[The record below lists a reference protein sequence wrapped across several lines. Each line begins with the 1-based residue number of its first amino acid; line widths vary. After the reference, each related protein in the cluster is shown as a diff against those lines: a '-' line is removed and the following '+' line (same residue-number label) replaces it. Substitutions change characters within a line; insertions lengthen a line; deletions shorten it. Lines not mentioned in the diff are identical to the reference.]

1 MDRRIDLAVA
11 TGAPAALTTHSRVPL
26 WTILVAYLQV
36 GLTAFGWAILQ
47 KLKALVL
54 DNRWLSEEEMNE
66 GLALVQLYPGPI
78 MVDFTAYVGYK
89 LRGVPGAILATTG
102 FILPSFILMLA
113 LSALYFAAG
122 SLPWIHQLFLGLEAL
137 VVGILFNVTLDMGAR
152 ALKGRVE
159 AMIALLAFAALLFK
173 VNAVLLVLAAL
184 GLGAWLMRPPM
195 GPQKPGKTA
204 SLPLTRPI
212 SRLRWAAT
220 AAVIAAILAVVVLA
234 WALHSDVGAL
244 GLALF
249 KIGAVA
255 FGNGMTIVPLIQADV
270 VDTHHWLTLSQFADG
285 LALGQIT
292 PGPFLITATF
302 IGYKMDGVFGAAL
315 ATFAIFA
322 PSFAMTLIFT
332 EIFGK
337 VRHLGAVKGA
347 LAGVLASFVGMLA
360 VVLLQLG
367 GLALATLAALV
378 LAAAAFVAVRFFKLD
393 ILWVFA
399 GGLALW
405 GALLATGLAH

>member
-1 MDRRIDLAVA
+1 MDRRINLRVA
-11 TGAPAALTTHSRVPL
+11 AGAPAATAHRPVAL
-26 WTILVAYLQV
+26 WAILVAYLQV

-47 KLKALVL
+47 KLKALVM
-54 DNRWLSEEEMNE
+54 DKRWLSEEEMNE

-102 FILPSFILMLA
+102 FILPSFVLMLA

-122 SLPWIHQLFLGLEAL
+122 SLPWVHPLFLGLEAL
-137 VVGILFNVTLDMGAR
+137 VVGILFNVTLDMGAG
-152 ALKGRVE
+152 AVKVRVE
-159 AMIALLAFAALLFK
+159 AGIALLAFAALLFK
-173 VNAVLLVLAAL
+173 VNAVLLVLTAL
-184 GLGAWLMRPPM
+184 ALGAWLMRPPA
-195 GPQKPGKTA
+195 GARQPGKTA
-204 SLPLTRPI
+204 VLPPARPV
-212 SRLRWAAT
+212 SRARWTAT
-220 AAVIAAILAVVVLA
+220 AAVIAGVLAVVALA

-270 VDTHHWLTLSQFADG
+270 VDTRHWLTLSQFADG

-302 IGYKMDGVFGAAL
+302 IGYKMGGVLGAAL
-315 ATFAIFA
+315 ATFAIFS
-322 PSFAMTLIFT
+322 PSFAMTLVFT
-332 EIFGK
+332 EVFGRLRDLRA
-337 VRHLGAVKGA
+337 VRGA

-360 VVLLQLG
+360 VVILQLG
-367 GLALATLAALV
+367 GVALVTPVALALAEAAL
-378 LAAAAFVAVRFFKLD
+378 
-393 ILWVFA
+393 
-399 GGLALW
+399 
-405 GALLATGLAH
+405 